1 MKIITNIFLAIV
13 LISTNILFAD
23 NIKSIVINGN
33 NRVNEDFIRN
43 IMLTKEN
50 TELNQLLLNRDL
62 KVIYETDLFENIS
75 SNFDKGI

>member
-1 MKIITNIFLAIV
+1 VKIITNIFLAIV